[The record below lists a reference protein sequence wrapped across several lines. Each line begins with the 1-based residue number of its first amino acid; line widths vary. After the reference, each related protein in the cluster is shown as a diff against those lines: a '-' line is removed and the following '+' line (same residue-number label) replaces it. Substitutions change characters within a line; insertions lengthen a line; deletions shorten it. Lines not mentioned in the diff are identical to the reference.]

1 MISSHS
7 VFYWKDS
14 RGQNDKMEKTPEFTE
29 VVAMHSLNFYTVK
42 RLCKEM
48 TAIAAVVLVG
58 CMLGSCVATDVSRHN
73 GYYEQVVLVRYE
85 KPNGRFSAYKRAYA
99 VRMQNG
105 VDFIWFQ
112 KESNIYEQKM
122 VYYIVN
128 GEKVNKVDVV
138 RKTH

>member
-58 CMLGSCVATDVSRHN
+58 CMLGSCVGQPMCLDTMCIMS
-73 GYYEQVVLVRYE
+73 
-85 KPNGRFSAYKRAYA
+85 K
-99 VRMQNG
+99 
-105 VDFIWFQ
+105 
-112 KESNIYEQKM
+112 
-122 VYYIVN
+122 
-128 GEKVNKVDVV
+128 
-138 RKTH
+138 